1 MKIREIK
8 LDWVR
13 LSRVL
18 ALIILDTVLVNAAAL
33 GALFIRFEFS
43 FEALAESGFVDA
55 YFHIAPYYMILSIG
69 IFALLRLYSSLWQFA
84 STDEIRN
91 LAIASVLATVAGFV
105 LCKVMQVYLPRSTP
119 VLNMM
124 LLFFGIAA
132 VRYTYRGLR
141 WLIRRPGKER
151 RLTMLIGGGSG
162 GAMVLR
168 ELQRSELSLN
178 RVVCIIDDDPKKQ
191 GSYLLGVKIVGG
203 RDSIQFFAEKYH
215 VTDIILAMPSAS
227 FSDRRRILEI
237 CQRTKCRLQMLPGL
251 YQLASGQVSVQQIRN
266 VAVEDLLGRD
276 KVQVDLSEIGG
287 YIAGKTVLVT
297 GGGGSIGSELCRQI
311 AAHQPKRL
319 IIFDIY
325 ENNAY
330 DIQQELRHR
339 YPELDLVVLIG
350 SVRDKA
356 RVDML
361 FEEFHPEIVCHAA
374 AHKHVPLMEDSP
386 NEAIKNNVFGT
397 YNVAHAADAYHAE
410 TFVLISSDKAV
421 NPTNIM
427 GASKRICEMIV
438 QVMGK
443 HSNTKYTAVRFGN
456 VLGSNG
462 SVIPLFRKQI
472 EQGGPVTVTHKD
484 IIRYFMTISEAVS
497 LVLQACVYAK
507 GGEVFVLDMG
517 DPVRIDDLAR
527 NMIRLSGLEPDVD
540 IQIVYTG
547 LRPGEK
553 LYEELL
559 MQDEGLDK
567 TPNELI
573 YIGHFND
580 FDEDKL
586 NEALEELK
594 TAAESNSDH
603 IRELVKGLVRT
614 YDPEGTQCAETPV
627 GQVQAQ
633 EAPQTKAQERAK
645 LLFCQGS
652 EADEQPGEDEALVEY
667 AESHG

>member
-18 ALIILDTVLVNAAAL
+18 ALIILDAVLVNAAAL

-43 FEALAESGFVDA
+43 FDVLTESGFVDA
-55 YFHIAPYYMILSIG
+55 YFIVAPYYTVLSIG

-84 STDEIRN
+84 STDEICN
-91 LAIASVLATVAGFV
+91 LAIASVLATVAGYV
-105 LCKVMQVYLPRSTP
+105 LCMVMQVYLPRSTP

-397 YNVAHAADAYHAE
+397 YNVAHAADAYQAE

-462 SVIPLFRKQI
+462 SVIPLFKKQI

-614 YDPEGTQCAETPV
+614 YDPEGAQCAETPV
-627 GQVQAQ
+627 GQGQAQ
-633 EAPQTKAQERAK
+633 EAPQTKAQGRAK

-652 EADEQPGEDEALVEY
+652 EADEQPEEDEALVEY